1 MTRAHLQQR
10 YNSMH
15 QQVLSCQ
22 AESRSIEEQLEFV
35 REKKEELKSIK
46 NDFKTN
52 KQDATLVD
60 LSISIMQWRGSN
72 YGLYHD
78 EYIRDLVNDKYTKL
92 IGDIDQ
98 NLDALVSEERRLEN
112 RLLDNQGLIGKLR
125 QGLNWI
131 TSELEKLVN

>member
-1 MTRAHLQQR
+1 MSKAHLQQQ

-35 REKKEELKSIK
+35 REKKSELQSIK

-72 YGLYHD
+72 YGKYHD
-78 EYIRDLVNDKYTKL
+78 EYMRDLVNDKYKKL
-92 IGDIDQ
+92 IDEIDN
-98 NLDALVSEERRLEN
+98 NLDALVTEERRLEN
-112 RLLDNQGLIGKLR
+112 RLLENQGLIGKLR

-131 TSELEKLVN
+131 ASELEKLVN